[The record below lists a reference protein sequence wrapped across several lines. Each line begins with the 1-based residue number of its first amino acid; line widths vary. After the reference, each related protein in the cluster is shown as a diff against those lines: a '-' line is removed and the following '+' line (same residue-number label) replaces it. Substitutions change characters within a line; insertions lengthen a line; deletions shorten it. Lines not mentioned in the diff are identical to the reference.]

1 MEYLTCGKE
10 LVTSGSFRTFKQL
23 FKLAVTGH
31 NLPTPRGYSP
41 DYLIPLLQH
50 RLKSGRNATSA
61 RVKRAD
67 AAGSYKTRY
76 RTLAGRD
83 ALSGHCAPDSGRCYN
98 RGVKYLQIR
107 KRSNSWSNMPG
118 SNADTFK
125 MLIRWSTLSCE
136 RHFSQARTSFLHSR
150 STRRTSPAASP

>member
-107 KRSNSWSNMPG
+107 KL
-118 SNADTFK
+118 K

-150 STRRTSPAASP
+150 WTRRTSPAASP